1 MKRFVAAFALCV
13 SLLVVLSVFLFKPVT
28 AKENTLMVLLSLPAP
43 APPNPLVRRIGQE
56 RDPKFYS
63 KENPP
68 KDDAPIDE
76 ILDYWTQQNNTYQRL
91 RYHAE
96 PSEKVKQRIIDEISR
111 DPKLLPGYLNILD
124 NDAAEFVKR
133 IYDNGSDDDGID
145 KESLNA
151 VRSW

>member
-96 PSEKVKQRIIDEISR
+96 PSQKVKQRIMLLSR
-111 DPKLLPGYLNILD
+111 LRSDLKLTTTTLCRSRAGRRSRSRTLLP
-124 NDAAEFVKR
+124 E
-133 IYDNGSDDDGID
+133 
-145 KESLNA
+145 
-151 VRSW
+151 